1 MCCVG
6 RWIVCSSFV
15 KLNHVLIFYFISTF
29 SNSFTLLHEKFF
41 PLDELHLRVLYA
53 SRPFV
58 FYDCKPT

>member
-6 RWIVCSSFV
+6 GWIVCSSFV

-41 PLDELHLRVLYA
+41 PLDELHLRVLYEKPWF
-53 SRPFV
+53 SMIV
-58 FYDCKPT
+58 KPT